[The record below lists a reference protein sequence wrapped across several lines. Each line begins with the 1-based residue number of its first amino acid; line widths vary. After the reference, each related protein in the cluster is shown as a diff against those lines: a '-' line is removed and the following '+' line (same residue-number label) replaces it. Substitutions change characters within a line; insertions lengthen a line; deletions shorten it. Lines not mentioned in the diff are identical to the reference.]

1 MSFRPRARGPEVASK
16 ARERAEEA
24 GGVGGNHITPRVPTV
39 DGEKNLLNHLGCVPN
54 PVNNGIK
61 YQCQLVLAG
70 FVPSTVSQELPWEKI
85 YGIYFPRNL
94 TANVPEK

>member
-1 MSFRPRARGPEVASK
+1 MSLRPRARGPEVASK

-24 GGVGGNHITPRVPTV
+24 VSEGITSPGSSYGWWKKKTA
-39 DGEKNLLNHLGCVPN
+39 KSLGMYKN

-70 FVPSTVSQELPWEKI
+70 FVPATVSQELPGEKNRWDLLPQTI
-85 YGIYFPRNL
+85 
-94 TANVPEK
+94 

>member
-1 MSFRPRARGPEVASK
+1 MYK
-16 ARERAEEA
+16 
-24 GGVGGNHITPRVPTV
+24 
-39 DGEKNLLNHLGCVPN
+39 N

-61 YQCQLVLAG
+61 YQCLLVLAG

-85 YGIYFPRNL
+85 DGIYFPRNV